1 MTPAPTASTTPA
13 NSHPRIV
20 ARGFARPLKKRTIH
34 GSAAR
39 KPQSVRFTVAA
50 CTRTST
56 SCSSIAGSSTSRIR
70 TTSGGPYR
78 VWTAALMSE
87 L

>member
-1 MTPAPTASTTPA
+1 MRAEPVLAEPEHLVAGPEGADSCA
-13 NSHPRIV
+13 DRLDDAGELAPRIV
-20 ARGFARPLKKRTIH
+20 ARGFAKPLKKRTIH

-56 SCSSIAGSSTSRIR
+56 S
-70 TTSGGPYR
+70 
-78 VWTAALMSE
+78 
-87 L
+87 

>member
-1 MTPAPTASTTPA
+1 VSSPA
-13 NSHPRIV
+13 NSQPRIV
-20 ARGFARPLKKRTIH
+20 AFGFVMPLKKRTIQ

-50 CTRTST
+50 WTRTMT
-56 SCSSIAGSSTSRIR
+56 SSGCACGVGTSEIR

-78 VWTAALMSE
+78 VRTAAFMTEPYSDWWFA
-87 L
+87 